1 MSLTPTL
8 CIDKWPNLLGVVV
21 RSWLTCLT
29 LTSIDRPI
37 HIVNTFI
44 PDKIY

>member
-8 CIDKWPNLLGVVV
+8 CIDKGPNLLGVVV
-21 RSWLTCLT
+21 RSRLTCLT